1 MTRDHNRRRESTPYG
16 DVEYETIQCQECT
29 NDTITDEITH
39 VYVIGSLDDDI
50 EATPEE
56 FRAQPVCLGCVETQY
71 GSTTEVLTHD
81 QLLAF
86 YAEHAGPGE
95 STHVEASNPINID
108 ERVQPTEHGNVTIE
122 TTECS
127 RCSDERVIDEL
138 TPIYLPV
145 AIVDG
150 DIHATLR
157 VYCPDCRE
165 MFLDAPDAEGGLFA
179 DWGAPEDDDQ
189 TARERQIAERVRR
202 AEASIDERT
211 RRAEASIEE
220 SKAQIANDLNGAEDL
235 FKTITGVLLVLAIL
249 SMILTGRS
257 ALSALLII
265 LSIFAGTMTAGVPYA
280 K

>member
-1 MTRDHNRRRESTPYG
+1 MTREHNRRRESTPYG
-16 DVEYETIQCQECT
+16 DVEYETIRCQECT

-71 GSTTEVLTHD
+71 GSRTEVLTHD
-81 QLLAF
+81 QLLTF
-86 YAEHAGPGE
+86 YTEHAGPGE
-95 STHVEASNPINID
+95 STHVEASNPIIID

-138 TPIYLPV
+138 TPVYLPV

-150 DIHATLR
+150 DIHATVR

-165 MFLDAPDAEGGLFA
+165 MFLDAPDAEGGPFA
-179 DWGAPEDDDQ
+179 EWGAPEDDDQ
-189 TARERQIAERVRR
+189 TARERQIDERV
-202 AEASIDERT
+202 

-265 LSIFAGTMTAGVPYA
+265 LSIFAGTVTAGVPYA